1 MMNVYNGN
9 VTTDAQGEAVVTLP
23 EYFEALN
30 RDFRYQLTVIG
41 QFAQAIIAEKIQGNQ
56 FVIRTDLPNVEVS
69 WQVTGIRQDA
79 WAEEHRIVVEEDK
92 PISEQGFY
100 LHPKLFGQPQERS
113 LMWAQHSEAMRA
125 SQEIPARLE
134 EERRQIEQ
142 DHPR

>member
-9 VTTDAQGEAVVTLP
+9 VTTDANGEAIISLP
-23 EYFEALN
+23 DYFAALN

-41 QFAQAIIAEKIQGNQ
+41 IFAQAIVAEEIQGNQ
-56 FVIRTDLPNVEVS
+56 FVIRTDQPRVKVS

-92 PISEQGFY
+92 PAEEHGFY
-100 LHPKLFGQPQERS
+100 LHPKLFGQPEERGI
-113 LMWAQHSEAMRA
+113 MWARDPEMMRTI
-125 SQEIPARLE
+125 QEQPVRLE

-142 DHPR
+142 EHPR